1 MAEPKWVSAEE
12 VHKKL
17 GSGQALLV
25 CAYEDDQKFERNHL
39 EGALSLKEFESKL
52 PSLSKNEEIVFYC
65 A

>member
-25 CAYEDDQKFERNHL
+25 CAYEDDQKFKRNHL

-52 PSLSKNEEIVFYC
+52 PSLSKK
-65 A
+65 